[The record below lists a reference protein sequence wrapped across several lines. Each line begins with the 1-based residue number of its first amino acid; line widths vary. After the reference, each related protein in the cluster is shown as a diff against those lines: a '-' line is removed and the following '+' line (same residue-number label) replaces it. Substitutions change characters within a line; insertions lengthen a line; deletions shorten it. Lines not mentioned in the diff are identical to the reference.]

1 MLENYS
7 PNRKKLEM
15 IPNSNSNGLTPMM
28 KQYLEIKEEYF
39 EEILFYRMG
48 DFYEMFFNDA
58 KVASSVLDI
67 TLTKRGQWNNN
78 DIPMCGIPFHSSESY
93 LSKLISNGYR
103 VAVCEQINEIEN
115 DVKKNKGPMKRK
127 VVRVITPGTVLEENF
142 FDDNPN
148 NFLCSWNEVNGRHSI
163 SWVDLSTGI
172 FCVQKIDINQSNAF
186 ETALER
192 LSPRELIMPL
202 KMKEQKPHYF
212 RGCVTF
218 QADSLFQSDACEER
232 LKKFYKTKSLD
243 AFGEFSRSCI
253 STAGA
258 ILGYVNLTQKGKL
271 PLLKKIKQWKNIDVM
286 EIDIFS
292 RKSLELLKTQTGEKN
307 GSFFN
312 AINHTLTSGGAR
324 LLLERLNG
332 PSLDKLE
339 INKRLDTVSNFVS
352 ENLLRKKVRDVLKLI
367 PDIERSLTRL
377 QFDRGGPRDLISIKT
392 GCEKAYE
399 ISKLIS
405 DHDFTFPKKELNEIS
420 KNLTIDISFIKELD
434 LAITESPP
442 LFARDGNFIKKGF
455 SNELDEIKLIRDN
468 SREKILSLQAK
479 YINQTGVQ
487 SLKIKFNNV
496 LGYHLEVRKNHETKL
511 LEQEEFIHRQGT
523 AQASRFTTAELV
535 SIESKLTDARSKSLN
550 IELEI
555 YESLVKNCL
564 QRSEKLLSIFQ
575 SLSSLDVAIGFAEL
589 AYKWNYSRPEISN
602 ERIFNVVAGRHPVI
616 EQILNKDKD
625 ASFIS
630 NNCNLSDQ
638 KIWLITGPNMGGKS
652 TFLRQNAIINIMAQM
667 GSFVPAEKATIGISD
682 RIFSRVGSG
691 DDLSRGQSTFMVEMI
706 ETASILNHATEK
718 SFVILD
724 EIGRGTSTWDGL
736 SLAWSIIEKLHND
749 INCKTLFA
757 THYHELTTLERSL
770 KKLSLKTL
778 EAKEYNDEIIFLYNL
793 VNGSANKSYGLE
805 VAKLAGVPFD
815 VIKRAK
821 DILKNLESDYK
832 IDDKLPLFNERKE
845 KEVVN
850 KISKKLNEI
859 VPDSISP
866 IQALEILYELKK
878 LNNNN

>member
-1 MLENYS
+1 
-7 PNRKKLEM
+7 M
-15 IPNSNSNGLTPMM
+15 IPNSKSNGLTPMM

-218 QADSLFQSDACEER
+218 QADSLFQSVACEER
-232 LKKFYKTKSLD
+232 LKKFYKTKSLE

-292 RKSLELLKTQTGEKN
+292 RKSLELLKTQSGEKN

-312 AINHTLTSGGAR
+312 AINQTLTSGGAR

-405 DHDFTFPKKELNEIS
+405 DHDFTFPEKELNEIS
-420 KNLTIDISFIKELD
+420 SNLTIDTSFIKELD
-434 LAITESPP
+434 LAISESPP

-468 SREKILSLQAK
+468 SKEKILSLQAK

-575 SLSSLDVAIGFAEL
+575 GISSLDVAIGFAEL
-589 AYKWNYSRPEISN
+589 AHKWNYSRPEISN

-616 EQILNKDKD
+616 EQILNKEKD

-859 VPDSISP
+859 VPDSVSP
-866 IQALEILYELKK
+866 IQALEILYELKR
-878 LNNNN
+878 LNKNN

>member
-1 MLENYS
+1 
-7 PNRKKLEM
+7 M

-172 FCVQKIDINQSNAF
+172 FCVQKIDINQSNAL

-202 KMKEQKPHYF
+202 KMKEQRPHYF

-218 QADSLFQSDACEER
+218 QADSLFQSGACEER
-232 LKKFYKTKSLD
+232 LKKFYKTKSLE

-292 RKSLELLKTQTGEKN
+292 RKSLELLKTQSGEKN

-312 AINHTLTSGGAR
+312 AINQTLTSGGAR

-405 DHDFTFPKKELNEIS
+405 DHDFTFPEKELNEIS
-420 KNLTIDISFIKELD
+420 SNLTIDISFIKELD
-434 LAITESPP
+434 LAISESPP

-455 SNELDEIKLIRDN
+455 SNELDQIKLIRDN
-468 SREKILSLQAK
+468 SKEKILSLQAK

-575 SLSSLDVAIGFAEL
+575 GISSLDVATGFAEL
-589 AYKWNYSRPEISN
+589 AHKWNYSRPEISN

-616 EQILNKDKD
+616 EQILNKEKD

-652 TFLRQNAIINIMAQM
+652 TFLRQNALINIMAQM

-832 IDDKLPLFNERKE
+832 IDDKLPLFNQTKE
-845 KEVVN
+845 KEAVTKV
-850 KISKKLNEI
+850 SKKLNEI
-859 VPDSISP
+859 VPDSVSP
-866 IQALEILYELKK
+866 IQALEILYELKR
-878 LNNNN
+878 LNKNN

>member
-1 MLENYS
+1 
-7 PNRKKLEM
+7 M
-15 IPNSNSNGLTPMM
+15 IPNSKSNGLTPMM

-172 FCVQKIDINQSNAF
+172 FCVQKIDINQSNAL

-292 RKSLELLKTQTGEKN
+292 RKSLELLKTQSGEKN

-312 AINHTLTSGGAR
+312 AINQTLTSGGAR

-405 DHDFTFPKKELNEIS
+405 DHDFTFPEKELNEIS
-420 KNLTIDISFIKELD
+420 SNLTIDTSFIKELD
-434 LAITESPP
+434 LAISESPP

-575 SLSSLDVAIGFAEL
+575 GISSLDVAIGFAEL
-589 AYKWNYSRPEISN
+589 AHKWNYSRPEISN
-602 ERIFNVVAGRHPVI
+602 ERIFNVVDGRHPVI
-616 EQILNKDKD
+616 EQILNKEKD

-859 VPDSISP
+859 VPDSVSP
-866 IQALEILYELKK
+866 IQALEILYELKR
-878 LNNNN
+878 LNKNN

>member
-1 MLENYS
+1 MLENQS
-7 PNRKKLEM
+7 STENKLEM
-15 IPNSNSNGLTPMM
+15 MPNSNSVGLTPMM
-28 KQYLEIKEEYF
+28 KQYLEIKEEYY

-93 LSKLISNGYR
+93 LSKLISNGYK
-103 VAVCEQINEIEN
+103 VALCEQFNDLEN
-115 DVKKNKGPMKRK
+115 DIKKNKGPMKRK
-127 VVRVITPGTVLEENF
+127 VVRVITPGTILEESF

-148 NFLCSWNEVNGRHSI
+148 NFLCSWNEVNGSHSI

-172 FCVQKIDINQSNAF
+172 FCVQKIDMNQSNSI

-192 LSPRELIMPL
+192 LAPRELLMPL
-202 KMKEQKPHYF
+202 KMKEKKPNYF
-212 RGCVTF
+212 KGCVTF
-218 QADSLFQSDACEER
+218 QADSLFQSDVCEER
-232 LKKFYKTKSLD
+232 LKKFYKIKSLV

-258 ILGYVNLTQKGKL
+258 ILGYVSLTQKGKL
-271 PLLKKIKQWKNIDVM
+271 PLLKKIKQWKSIEVM

-292 RKSLELLKTQTGEKN
+292 RKSLELLKTQSGEKN
-307 GSFFN
+307 GSLFN
-312 AINHTLTSGGAR
+312 AINQTLTSGGTR

-352 ENLLRKKVRDVLKLI
+352 ENLLRKKIRDVLKLI
-367 PDIERSLTRL
+367 PDIERSLSRI

-405 DHDFTFPKKELNEIS
+405 DHDFTFSKKELNEIS
-420 KNLTIDISFIKELD
+420 KNLTIDIGFIKELD

-468 SREKILSLQAK
+468 SREKILSLQLR
-479 YINQTGVQ
+479 YINQTGIQ

-496 LGYHLEVRKNHETKL
+496 LGYHLEVRKTHETKL
-511 LEQEEFIHRQGT
+511 LEQDEFIHRQGT

-535 SIESKLTDARSKSLN
+535 NIESKLTDARFKSLN

-575 SLSSLDVAIGFAEL
+575 GISSLDVAIGFAEL

-602 ERIFNVVAGRHPVI
+602 ERIFNVVSGRHPVI
-616 EQILNKDKD
+616 EQILYKEKDE
-625 ASFIS
+625 SFIS

-638 KIWLITGPNMGGKS
+638 IIWLITGPNMGGKS

-749 INCKTLFA
+749 LNCKTLFA

-778 EAKEYNDEIIFLYNL
+778 EAKEYKDEIIFLYNL

-821 DILKNLESDYK
+821 AILKSLESDYK
-832 IDDKLPLFNERKE
+832 IDDKLPFFNEKKE
-845 KEVVN
+845 EEGVN
-850 KISKKLNEI
+850 EIIEKLNEI
-859 VPDSISP
+859 APDSISP

-878 LNNNN
+878 INKNN

>member
-1 MLENYS
+1 
-7 PNRKKLEM
+7 M

-93 LSKLISNGYR
+93 LIKLINNGYR

-127 VVRVITPGTVLEENF
+127 VVRVITPGTVLEESF

-172 FCVQKIDINQSNAF
+172 FCVQKIDINQSNAL

-232 LKKFYKTKSLD
+232 LKKFYKTKSLE
-243 AFGEFSRSCI
+243 AFGEFGRSCI

-292 RKSLELLKTQTGEKN
+292 RKSLELLKTQSGEKN

-312 AINHTLTSGGAR
+312 AINQTLTSGGAR

-405 DHDFTFPKKELNEIS
+405 DHDFTFPEKELNEIS
-420 KNLTIDISFIKELD
+420 SNLTIDTSFIKELD
-434 LAITESPP
+434 LAISESPP

-468 SREKILSLQAK
+468 SKEKILSLQAK

-511 LEQEEFIHRQGT
+511 LEKEEFIHRQGT

-575 SLSSLDVAIGFAEL
+575 GISSLDVAIGFAEL
-589 AYKWNYSRPEISN
+589 AHKWNYSRPEISN

-616 EQILNKDKD
+616 EQILNKEKD

-749 INCKTLFA
+749 LNCKTLFA

-821 DILKNLESDYK
+821 DILKNLESDHK
-832 IDDKLPLFNERKE
+832 IDDKLPLFNEREE

-878 LNNNN
+878 LNNN

>member
-232 LKKFYKTKSLD
+232 LKKFYKTKSLE

>member
-1 MLENYS
+1 
-7 PNRKKLEM
+7 M
-15 IPNSNSNGLTPMM
+15 IPNSSSNGLTPMM

-172 FCVQKIDINQSNAF
+172 FCVQKIDINQSNAL

-232 LKKFYKTKSLD
+232 LKKFYKTKSLE

-292 RKSLELLKTQTGEKN
+292 RKSLELLKTQSGEKN

-312 AINHTLTSGGAR
+312 AINQTLTSGGAR

-405 DHDFTFPKKELNEIS
+405 NHDFTFPEKELNEIS
-420 KNLTIDISFIKELD
+420 SNLTIDTSFTKELD
-434 LAITESPP
+434 LAISESPP

-468 SREKILSLQAK
+468 SKEKILSLQAK

-575 SLSSLDVAIGFAEL
+575 GLSSLDVAIGFAEL
-589 AYKWNYSRPEISN
+589 AHKWNYSRPEISN

-616 EQILNKDKD
+616 EQILNKEKD

-832 IDDKLPLFNERKE
+832 IDDKLPLFNETKE
-845 KEVVN
+845 KEVEN

-878 LNNNN
+878 LNKNN

>member
-1 MLENYS
+1 
-7 PNRKKLEM
+7 M

-103 VAVCEQINEIEN
+103 VAVCEQIHEIEN

-148 NFLCSWNEVNGRHSI
+148 NFLCSWNEVNDRHSI

-172 FCVQKIDINQSNAF
+172 FCVQKIDINQSNSL

-212 RGCVTF
+212 SGCVTF

-232 LKKFYKTKSLD
+232 LKKFYKTKSLE

-292 RKSLELLKTQTGEKN
+292 RKSLELLKTQSGEKN

-312 AINHTLTSGGAR
+312 AINQTLTSGGAR

-332 PSLDKLE
+332 PLLDKLE
-339 INKRLDTVSNFVS
+339 INNRLDTVSNFVS

-405 DHDFTFPKKELNEIS
+405 NHDFTFPEKELNEIS
-420 KNLTIDISFIKELD
+420 SNLTIDTSFIKELD
-434 LAITESPP
+434 LAINESPP

-468 SREKILSLQAK
+468 SKEKILSLQAK

-487 SLKIKFNNV
+487 SLKIKLNNV

-511 LEQEEFIHRQGT
+511 FEQEEFIHRQGT

-535 SIESKLTDARSKSLN
+535 SIETKLTDARSKSLN

-575 SLSSLDVAIGFAEL
+575 GISSLDVAIGFAEL
-589 AYKWNYSRPEISN
+589 AHKWNYSRPEISN

-616 EQILNKDKD
+616 EQILNKEKD

-793 VNGSANKSYGLE
+793 INGSANKSYGLE

-832 IDDKLPLFNERKE
+832 IDDKLPLLNQTKE
-845 KEVVN
+845 KEAVTKV
-850 KISKKLNEI
+850 SKKLNEI
-859 VPDSISP
+859 VPDSVSP
-866 IQALEILYELKK
+866 IQALEILYELKR
-878 LNNNN
+878 LNKNN

>member
-1 MLENYS
+1 
-7 PNRKKLEM
+7 M

-127 VVRVITPGTVLEENF
+127 VVRVITPGTILEESF

-148 NFLCSWNEVNGRHSI
+148 NFLCSWNEVNGSHSI

-172 FCVQKIDINQSNAF
+172 FCVQKIDINQSNAL

-232 LKKFYKTKSLD
+232 LKKFYKTKSLE

-292 RKSLELLKTQTGEKN
+292 RKSLELLKTQSGEKN

-312 AINHTLTSGGAR
+312 AINQTLTSGGAR

-405 DHDFTFPKKELNEIS
+405 DHDFTFPEKELNEIS
-420 KNLTIDISFIKELD
+420 SNLTIDTSFIKELD
-434 LAITESPP
+434 LAISESPP

-468 SREKILSLQAK
+468 SKEKILSLQAK

-575 SLSSLDVAIGFAEL
+575 GISSLDVAIGFAEL
-589 AYKWNYSRPEISN
+589 AHKWNYSRPEISN
-602 ERIFNVVAGRHPVI
+602 ECIFNVVAGRHPVI
-616 EQILNKDKD
+616 EQILNKEKD

-638 KIWLITGPNMGGKS
+638 KIWLIRGPNMGGKS

-832 IDDKLPLFNERKE
+832 IDDKLPLFNEREGKE
-845 KEVVN
+845 IVN
-850 KISKKLNEI
+850 KISEKLNEI

-866 IQALEILYELKK
+866 IQALEILYELKR
-878 LNNNN
+878 LNKNN

>member
-1 MLENYS
+1 
-7 PNRKKLEM
+7 M

-28 KQYLEIKEEYF
+28 KQYLEIKEEHF

-58 KVASSVLDI
+58 KIASSVLDI

-93 LSKLISNGYR
+93 LSKLINNGYR

-292 RKSLELLKTQTGEKN
+292 RKSLELLKTQSGEKN

-312 AINHTLTSGGAR
+312 AINQTLTSGGAR

-405 DHDFTFPKKELNEIS
+405 DYDFTFPRKELNEIS
-420 KNLTIDISFIKELD
+420 KNLIIDKSFIEELD
-434 LAITESPP
+434 LSITESPP

-468 SREKILSLQAK
+468 SREKILSLQVK

-575 SLSSLDVAIGFAEL
+575 GISSLDVAIGFAEL
-589 AYKWNYSRPEISN
+589 AHKWNYSRPEISN
-602 ERIFNVVAGRHPVI
+602 ERIFNVVDGRHPVI
-616 EQILNKDKD
+616 EQILNKEKD

-845 KEVVN
+845 KEIVN
-850 KISKKLNEI
+850 KVSKKLNEI

-878 LNNNN
+878 LNNN

>member
-1 MLENYS
+1 
-7 PNRKKLEM
+7 M

-93 LSKLISNGYR
+93 LSKLINNGYR

-148 NFLCSWNEVNGRHSI
+148 NFLCSWNEVNGHHSI

-232 LKKFYKTKSLD
+232 LKKFYKTKSLE

-292 RKSLELLKTQTGEKN
+292 RKSLELLKTQSGEKN

-312 AINHTLTSGGAR
+312 AINQTLTSGGAR

-405 DHDFTFPKKELNEIS
+405 DHDFTFPEKELNEIS
-420 KNLTIDISFIKELD
+420 SNLTIDTSFIKELD
-434 LAITESPP
+434 LAISESPP

-468 SREKILSLQAK
+468 SKEKILSLQAK

-535 SIESKLTDARSKSLN
+535 SIESNLTDARSKSLN

-575 SLSSLDVAIGFAEL
+575 GISSLDVAIGFAEL
-589 AYKWNYSRPEISN
+589 AHKWNYSRPEISN
-602 ERIFNVVAGRHPVI
+602 ERIFNVVDGRHPVI
-616 EQILNKDKD
+616 EQILNKEKD

-859 VPDSISP
+859 VPDSVSP
-866 IQALEILYELKK
+866 IQALEILYELKR
-878 LNNNN
+878 LNKNN